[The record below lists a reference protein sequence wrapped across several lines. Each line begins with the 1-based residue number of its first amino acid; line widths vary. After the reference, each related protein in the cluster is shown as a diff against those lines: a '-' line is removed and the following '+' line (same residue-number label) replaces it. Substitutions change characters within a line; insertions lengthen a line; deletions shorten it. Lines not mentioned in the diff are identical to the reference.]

1 MLGIKEQIFNQ
12 IEKSKSPLIIFPAD
26 WNGDD
31 VASSLAIFLFLKK
44 LGKEAEIVSLASSK
58 SKIWS
63 FLPGANE
70 IKDSLNNL
78 RKFIVSLNIS
88 QAKIDQIK
96 YAIEDKSL
104 NFIISPREGWFTSD
118 DVSTSTSGFKFDLI
132 ITIGAGDLESLGK
145 LYDSNVEFFYKTTI
159 INIDCRTEN
168 EEFGQINYIDANS
181 VSTAEIILDLLVTK
195 NPELIS
201 EDVATCLLAGII
213 SKTKN
218 FKNTNLTPDALLAT
232 SKLINLGARREEIIN
247 NLYRSRNFKTLKLWG
262 KILTNLNSELNS
274 HLIWATATKED
285 FIASE
290 ASEDSIFDII
300 DELIVN
306 IPEAKVIV
314 IILENISENGNKAIV
329 YSVSNINAKELLKEY
344 SPEGNSKSSKINL
357 DGNLQEA
364 STKIIE
370 LIKNKLEKINK

>member
-44 LGKEAEIVSLASSK
+44 LGKEVEIVSLSSSK

-63 FLPGANE
+63 FLPGASD

-78 RKFIVSLNIS
+78 RKFIVSLDIS

-104 NFIISPREGWFTSD
+104 NFIISPKEGWFTSE
-118 DVSTSTSGFKFDLI
+118 DVSTSTSGFRFDLI
-132 ITIGAGDLESLGK
+132 ITVGAGDLESLGK

-181 VSTAEIILDLLVTK
+181 VSTAEIVLDFLTTK

-201 EDVATCLLAGII
+201 EDIATCLLSGII

-274 HLIWATATKED
+274 RLIWATAKKED

-314 IILENISENGNKAIV
+314 IILENISGNGNKAIV

>member
-12 IEKSKSPLIIFPAD
+12 IEKSKFPLIIFSAD

-31 VASSLAIFLFLKK
+31 VASSLALFLLLKK
-44 LGKEAEIVSLASSK
+44 LGKEAEIVGAPSSK
-58 SKIWS
+58 SKVWS
-63 FLPGANE
+63 FLPAANS
-70 IKDSLNNL
+70 IKDSLTNL

-88 QAKIDQIK
+88 QAKVDQIK
-96 YAIEDKSL
+96 YVVEDKSL
-104 NFIISPREGWFTSD
+104 NFIISPKEGWFNSE
-118 DVSTSTSGFKFDLI
+118 DVSTSASGFKHDLI
-132 ITIGAGDLESLGK
+132 ITVGAGDLESLGK
-145 LYDSNVEFFYKTTI
+145 LYDTNVEFFYKTTI
-159 INIDCRTEN
+159 INIDCRTDN

-181 VSTAEIILDLLVTK
+181 VSTAELVFGLLTDEKV
-195 NPELIS
+195 ELID

-218 FKNTNLTPDALLAT
+218 FKNTNLTPDALLTT

-262 KILTNLNSELNS
+262 KILNNLNSELNS
-274 HLIWATATKED
+274 RLIWATAKKED
-285 FIASE
+285 FINSE
-290 ASEDSIFDII
+290 ASEDSVFDII

-306 IPEAKVIV
+306 IPEAKLIVVIF
-314 IILENISENGNKAIV
+314 ENLDSAGNKAII
-329 YSVSNINAKELLKEY
+329 YSVSNINTKELLKEY
-344 SPEGNSKSSKINL
+344 SPEGNAKSSKINL
-357 DGNLQEA
+357 AGDLQEA

>member
-12 IEKSKSPLIIFPAD
+12 IEKSKSPLIVFSAD

-31 VASSLAIFLFLKK
+31 VASALAMFLLLKK
-44 LGKEAEIVSLASSK
+44 LGKEVEIVGAASSK
-58 SKIWS
+58 NKIWS
-63 FLPGANE
+63 FLPAVTN
-70 IKDSLNNL
+70 IKNSLTNL

-88 QAKIDQIK
+88 QAKVDQIK
-96 YAIEDKSL
+96 YVVEDKSL
-104 NFIISPREGWFTSD
+104 NFIISPKEGWFNSE
-118 DVSTSTSGFKFDLI
+118 DVSTSASGFKHDLI

-145 LYDSNVEFFYKTTI
+145 LYDTNVEFFYKTTI
-159 INIDCRTEN
+159 INIDCRADN

-181 VSTAEIILDLLVTK
+181 VSTAELIFGLLTDEKV
-195 NPELIS
+195 ELID

-218 FKNTNLTPDALLAT
+218 FKNTNLTPDALLTT

-262 KILTNLNSELNS
+262 KILNNLNSELNS
-274 HLIWATATKED
+274 RLIWATAKKED
-285 FIASE
+285 FINSE
-290 ASEDSIFDII
+290 ANEDSIFDII

-306 IPEAKVIV
+306 IPEAKLIV
-314 IILENISENGNKAIV
+314 IIFENPESAGNKAII
-329 YSVSNINAKELLKEY
+329 YSIGNINTKELLKEY
-344 SPEGNSKSSKINL
+344 SPEGNAKSSKINL
-357 DGNLQEA
+357 DGDLQEA